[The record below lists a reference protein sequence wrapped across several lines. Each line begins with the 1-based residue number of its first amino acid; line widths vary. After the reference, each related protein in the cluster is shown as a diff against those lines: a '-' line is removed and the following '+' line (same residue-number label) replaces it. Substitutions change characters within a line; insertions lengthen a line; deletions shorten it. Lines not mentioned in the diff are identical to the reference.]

1 MIDKIIIN
9 DQDVSSIKDLYG
21 LFVQAMS
28 CKDWVISNI
37 LFNEIDKLNETYQ
50 DITREV
56 LPRVQ
61 TFSEYI
67 HYVYQ
72 YML

>member
-21 LFVQAMS
+21 LFVQSMS